1 MKKLF
6 ITLTLMFA
14 VIFSVLFVN
23 TVTANAEEA
32 NVISYT
38 VMDGDT
44 LWDISEKI
52 FGNGAEFDR
61 IFDTNSSVIVDPS
74 KIYPGQVLTI
84 VLDDVKEKPA
94 VEEEKP
100 VEEEE
105 NKQVENTENTVDNT
119 ETNFEVAENNTNI
132 DNNGIVDNT
141 PAVEE
146 DNSMNNT
153 TDIIEEDGI
162 VFEKDNSN
170 VEEEPKSG
178 ANVKNNAVSG
188 GELTYIGDEEEEE
201 NNVSK
206 KKTLSFAQQIAISAV
221 AVIVIL
227 IIVLIIQIIDTF
239 IPINIF
245 RRKKNRK

>member
-6 ITLTLMFA
+6 VTLTLMFA
-14 VIFSVLFVN
+14 IIFSVLFVD

-44 LWDISEKI
+44 LWDIAEEI

-61 IFDTNSSVIVDPS
+61 IFDANSSVIVDPS
-74 KIYPGQVLTI
+74 KIYPGQILTI
-84 VLDDVKEKPA
+84 VIDDVKEEPA

-146 DNSMNNT
+146 DNSTNNT

-162 VFEKDNSN
+162 IFEKNNSN
-170 VEEEPKSG
+170 IEEEPKSG
-178 ANVKNNAVSG
+178 ANVKNNTVSG
-188 GELTYIGDEEEEE
+188 GELTYIGDGEEE
-201 NNVSK
+201 NNTGRN
-206 KKTLSFAQQIAISAV
+206 KTLNIAQCIIVAAV
-221 AVIVIL
+221 ATVIFL
-227 IIVLIIQIIDTF
+227 IIVLIIQIISTF
-239 IPINIF
+239 IPINFF

>member
-6 ITLTLMFA
+6 ITLTLMFTI
-14 VIFSVLFVN
+14 IFSVLFVD

-44 LWDISEKI
+44 LWDIAEEI

-61 IFDTNSSVIVDPS
+61 IFDANSSVIVDPS
-74 KIYPGQVLTI
+74 KIYPGQILTI
-84 VLDDVKEKPA
+84 VLDDAKEEPT

-141 PAVEE
+141 PVVEE
-146 DNSMNNT
+146 NNSTNNT

-170 VEEEPKSG
+170 IEEEPKSG
-178 ANVKNNAVSG
+178 ANVKNNTVSG
-188 GELTYIGDEEEEE
+188 GELTYIGDGEEE
-201 NNVSK
+201 NNTGGN
-206 KKTLSFAQQIAISAV
+206 KTLNIAQCIIVAAV
-221 AVIVIL
+221 ATVIFL
-227 IIVLIIQIIDTF
+227 IIVLIIQIISTF
-239 IPINIF
+239 IPINFF